1 MEIMFLSDLS
11 SRIYPRVMKV
21 AVPDRIVRFGHHF
34 FLLFFFFSVFHLL
47 MELLLLFVY
56 FVVID
61 CKLRYKFRG

>member
-34 FLLFFFFSVFHLL
+34 FLLFFFSVFHLL